1 MYIISAAQLRRIGGV
16 DNARSRNITDK
27 LVRCLPDHLSIY
39 GINQAHRLVPF
50 LAQIAHESAHFKTTT
65 EYATGVN
72 YAWRKDLGNNVA
84 GDGKRFKGRGLIQLT
99 GRANYK
105 RFGKVLD
112 VDLITNPNLAA
123 KFPIALLTALEYWK
137 RKKLNS
143 YCDKGDFLNLTRRIN
158 GGYNG
163 LDDRF
168 KKYGRAALIFL
179 KNWKSIKGFQKDH
192 GLVADGVVGPNTHAA
207 LHKALVALSDTNK
220 PISIIERMK

>member
-1 MYIISAAQLRRIGGV
+1 MKISAAQLRRIGGV
-16 DNARSRNITDK
+16 NNARSRNITE
-27 LVRCLPDHLSIY
+27 LLSIALPKCI
-39 GINQAHRLVPF
+39 GMFGLDTPHRLVPF

-65 EYATGVN
+65 EYASGVN

-105 RFGKVLD
+105 RFGKVLG
-112 VDLITNPNLAA
+112 VDLITNPKLAA

-179 KNWKSIKGFQKDH
+179 KNWKKFMYPLRIYT
-192 GLVADGVVGPNTHAA
+192 ATY
-207 LHKALVALSDTNK
+207 
-220 PISIIERMK
+220 